1 MYKRQRILRAGVL
14 GSSEKLKR
22 YMNLYADSEDKGFL
36 NRKDKERVLRDFDL
50 TEYVPPAWE
59 AGAESE

>member
-1 MYKRQRILRAGVL
+1 M
-14 GSSEKLKR
+14 S
-22 YMNLYADSEDKGFL
+22 LYADSEDKGFL
-36 NRKDKERVLRDFDL
+36 DRKDKERVLRDFDL